1 MDIQARRGIKMK
13 RLISA
18 AAVCAAAMGLAAVP
32 GAVAKPAPKTVPAT
46 ITVSESPSPVTVGT
60 PVTGSGNLASGI
72 TCGKYRL
79 VTLEWVDTTTQAVTA
94 GGTATTG
101 PTGDYS
107 TTFNAPAAAGT
118 YTLRASVTEGDR
130 TVGGK
135 HKKHKK
141 GRRFVCGGATASTAP
156 VTVNPAL

>member
-18 AAVCAAAMGLAAVP
+18 AAVCAVATGLVAVT

-46 ITVSESPSPVTVGT
+46 ITVNESPSPVTAGT
-60 PVTGSGNLASGI
+60 AVTGSGNLASRI

-107 TTFNAPAAAGT
+107 TTFNAPTVAGT
-118 YTLRASVTEGDR
+118 YALRA
-130 TVGGK
+130 TV
-135 HKKHKK
+135 
-141 GRRFVCGGATASTAP
+141 AE
-156 VTVNPAL
+156 

>member
-1 MDIQARRGIKMK
+1 MQARRGIKMK

-18 AAVCAAAMGLAAVP
+18 AAVCAVATGLVAIP
-32 GAVAKPAPKTVPAT
+32 GAVAKPAPKTVPAA
-46 ITVSESPSPVTVGT
+46 ITVNESPNPVTAGT
-60 PVTGSGNLASGI
+60 AVTASGNLASRI
-72 TCGKYRL
+72 TCAKYRL
-79 VTLEWVDTTTQAVTA
+79 VTLEWVDATQVATPA
-94 GGTATTG
+94 GTATTG

-156 VTVNPAL
+156 VTVNAAL